1 VAPVFDLAKLSPS
14 DVVVCGSD
22 LRQAAARASTAE
34 EAAVLVARQLRAVFL
49 EPPVEGGESASAGSA
64 GSVPASGVGSAAAAQ
79 PGSADSALHPAV
91 PAPPTGLTGVGGADG
106 LPRPVVGGPEGG
118 GSVGPFDA
126 LPNSAGVPV
135 APGPLG
141 GTALGGPPPPVPEP
155 SSWAAPVA
163 PALAEPVFPA
173 VPSVVLPVEA
183 RSVAPGAVSLPGVG
197 SVAGAAAHQVALA
210 RVYTTLREEAGT
222 RSLVL
227 LGGDGAVPEPTH
239 PGFPA
244 RIVLSGPGAPQAVH
258 PALAAVLDRLGVEAC
273 GGAGW
278 EAERCAIAHIPDPHA
293 AVHGVRTVVGF
304 GGSLPDGEVF
314 AVLLFCGVHVPVGA
328 GEALRGLVPAARLAL
343 MPAPWAPVPSP
354 RGTTGVSGVVAVE
367 SGVTGATGVVDGFA
381 AAARLDALE
390 QLLAV
395 AEDTTVEQARTVE
408 TYRGRVRTQ
417 AEQLRLKQRR
427 LEQETQIVRMLYHV
441 GQQLSRKLD
450 LDELVLAATEAAVS
464 VIAAEHGLLLYR
476 DCGAEEGPDGEDA
489 IRYAS
494 ASRNE
499 PGDGGGSHP
508 LLPPAGLRLLPSHLL
523 TDVVRLGDVEDFPG
537 VFAGEGHRA
546 PWGSAYGGAV
556 RSYLAV
562 PVVSREGDVLGS
574 FAFSHAK
581 PEIFTERDEQLALG
595 IAAQAAAAIEN
606 ARLYRN
612 VRDMAVRLQRSL
624 LPPEVPDID
633 TLEIACRYLPGARG
647 TQVGGDWFDVIPLSA
662 GRVALVIGDVMGRGL
677 GAAAVMGQL
686 RTAVRAYAVMDLP
699 PAQVMR
705 HLNRLVAGMGAED
718 QITTCVYAVYD
729 PGAGSIRWS
738 NAGHLPPALVSA
750 RGGVRLLDDD
760 LGVPLGVAAASEGTA
775 FDDAE
780 VPFAASDRLLLYTD
794 GLVER
799 HDVSLTDRLGDFAA
813 QMGGAA
819 RRVDGVQD
827 TCDRLL
833 GGMLTGREHDDVA
846 LLLVRAREGRDRV
859 ASVELP
865 PTAKAAREGR
875 AFVRSV
881 MARWGVADRAAGAG
895 LWVDAACSVAT
906 ELVANAAEHARTP
919 MELGLRLR
927 PGCLVVQVA
936 DQDGRLP
943 RRLAASVS
951 EERHRGL
958 AIVGALASDWGARP
972 TDSGKVVWA
981 ELPEPGVR
989 RAG

>member
-1 VAPVFDLAKLSPS
+1 MFDLAKLSPS

-49 EPPVEGGESASAGSA
+49 EPPVEAPESVPAAPA
-64 GSVPASGVGSAAAAQ
+64 GSVPASGADATAAQ

-91 PAPPTGLTGVGGADG
+91 PAPPTGLTGVGGADV
-106 LPRPVVGGPEGG
+106 LPRPVPGGTEGG
-118 GSVGPFDA
+118 GLAGSADA
-126 LPNSAGVPV
+126 VVADSAGVAV

-141 GTALGGPPPPVPEP
+141 ATAPGSRPPSVLRA
-155 SSWAAPVA
+155 SSWDAPAVS
-163 PALAEPVFPA
+163 ALAEPVFPPA
-173 VPSVVLPVEA
+173 PSAVLPTVFPP
-183 RSVAPGAVSLPGVG
+183 VAPSLGAGSFAGPVS
-197 SVAGAAAHQVALA
+197 HQVALA
-210 RVYTTLREEAGT
+210 RVYTTVREEAGT
-222 RSLVL
+222 RALVL
-227 LGGDGAVPEPTH
+227 LAGDGGAPEPTH

-244 RIVLSGPGAPQAVH
+244 RIALSGPGAPQAVH

-304 GGSLPDGEVF
+304 GGPLPDGEVF

-354 RGTTGVSGVVAVE
+354 RGTTGVVAVE

-427 LEQETQIVRMLYHV
+427 LEQETQIVRTLYHV
-441 GQQLSRKLD
+441 GQKLSRKLD

-476 DCGAEEGPDGEDA
+476 DCGAEEGPDGDDT

-494 ASRNE
+494 ASRDE
-499 PGDGGGSHP
+499 PGDGGVLHP

-523 TDVVRLGDVEDFPG
+523 TDVVRSGDVADFPG

-546 PWGSAYGGAV
+546 PWGSAYGGGV

-581 PEIFTERDEQLALG
+581 PDVFTERDEQLALG

-729 PGAGSIRWS
+729 PGAGSMRWS

-750 RGGVRLLDDD
+750 GGGVRLLDDD

-780 VPFAASDRLLLYTD
+780 VSFAASDRLLLYTD